1 VPCSSVGK
9 DGCYGE
15 QEMKEFTE
23 KAMNLIRKREFV
35 SVATSDLENNPN
47 AAPKFVL
54 KVDHNFVYLI
64 DYIMGRTYQNLTVN
78 PKASLSLYDPET
90 LKGYQLNGPVEII
103 DKGPVFKQIFR
114 ELDARK
120 ISLTAKHI
128 IEEIRGGAKHESFEV
143 IMPDKFVILKVCI
156 EEVAEINPTGE
167 LTRKRL

>member
-1 VPCSSVGK
+1 
-9 DGCYGE
+9 
-15 QEMKEFTE
+15 MKEFTE
-23 KAMNLIRKREFV
+23 KAIDLIKKREFV
-35 SVATSDLENNPN
+35 SIATSDLENNPN

-54 KVDHNFVYLI
+54 KVDRQYVYLI
-64 DYIMGRTYQNLTVN
+64 DYIMGRTYKNLIVN

-103 DKGPVFKQIFR
+103 DKGPVFKQIFQ
-114 ELDARK
+114 EMNARK

-156 EEVAEINPTGE
+156 MEVAEINPTGE

>member
-1 VPCSSVGK
+1 
-9 DGCYGE
+9 
-15 QEMKEFTE
+15 MKEFTE
-23 KAMNLIRKREFV
+23 KAIDLITKREFV
-35 SVATSDLENNPN
+35 SIATSDLENNPS

-54 KVDHNFVYLI
+54 KVDRHYVYLI

-103 DKGPVFKQIFR
+103 DKGPVFKKIFH
-114 ELDARK
+114 ELNARK

-128 IEEIRGGAKHESFEV
+128 IEEIRGVSKHESFEV
-143 IMPDKFVILKVCI
+143 MMPDKFVILKVCI
-156 EEVAEINPTGE
+156 EVVAEINPTGE